1 MSQNCAF
8 ILALGVALPECRIVI
23 FCEAYVGDLSGVHY
37 IISRAL
43 TRSSERFNIHSRPT
57 LVEVDVRQG
66 GEVEPGLD

>member
-8 ILALGVALPECRIVI
+8 ILTLGVALPKCRIVI
-23 FCEAYVGDLSGVHY
+23 FCEAYVDMSGVHY

>member
-23 FCEAYVGDLSGVHY
+23 FCEAYVDMSGVHY

-43 TRSSERFNIHSRPT
+43 T
-57 LVEVDVRQG
+57 
-66 GEVEPGLD
+66 